1 MMQQLRNPKN
11 VKMISLFVAAIFVL
25 SCFAV
30 TLQQGAFTSIASAA
44 ASESAIGVVNY
55 QMLLAQS
62 PDIAGVQD
70 AMKQEVAAQ
79 QKNFDEKSKDM
90 NDTEKQRYYQQ
101 LQEVIANKEFKVGV
115 DAPAFSIEGMD
126 GEEIELKNYA
136 GKYVLLDF
144 WASWCKPCCEE
155 MPSLKKLYRDY
166 RAKGL
171 EIVGI
176 SIDED
181 KKAWQQKVGDLG
193 MNWIQLRD
201 ASREAVKKY
210 VIGPIPHTV
219 LIDPS
224 GKIIA
229 KDLRGQELENKIIE
243 CLK

>member
-1 MMQQLRNPKN
+1 MRRGPDGQNVYRGEYDFTNKWRLRTEYFSGTDTTEIAVRYRIHEFLSAEYVYSNDKPYFRIVGAGIFIMMQQLRNPKN

-101 LQEVIANKEFKVGV
+101 LQEVIANKEKELMEPVFQKIEAAIKKVA
-115 DAPAFSIEGMD
+115 D
-126 GEEIELKNYA
+126 K
-136 GKYVLLDF
+136 
-144 WASWCKPCCEE
+144 
-155 MPSLKKLYRDY
+155 
-166 RAKGL
+166 KGL
-171 EIVGI
+171 AVVVEKNTVVYGGLDIT
-176 SIDED
+176 DEVA
-181 KKAWQQKVGDLG
+181 KTLQ
-193 MNWIQLRD
+193 
-201 ASREAVKKY
+201 
-210 VIGPIPHTV
+210 
-219 LIDPS
+219 S
-224 GKIIA
+224 GK
-229 KDLRGQELENKIIE
+229 
-243 CLK
+243 

>member
-90 NDTEKQRYYQQ
+90 NDTEK
-101 LQEVIANKEFKVGV
+101 LQEVIANKEKELMEPVFQKIEAAIKKVA
-115 DAPAFSIEGMD
+115 D
-126 GEEIELKNYA
+126 K
-136 GKYVLLDF
+136 
-144 WASWCKPCCEE
+144 
-155 MPSLKKLYRDY
+155 
-166 RAKGL
+166 KGL
-171 EIVGI
+171 AVVVEKNTVVYGGLDIT
-176 SIDED
+176 DEVA
-181 KKAWQQKVGDLG
+181 KTLQ
-193 MNWIQLRD
+193 
-201 ASREAVKKY
+201 
-210 VIGPIPHTV
+210 
-219 LIDPS
+219 S
-224 GKIIA
+224 GK
-229 KDLRGQELENKIIE
+229 
-243 CLK
+243 